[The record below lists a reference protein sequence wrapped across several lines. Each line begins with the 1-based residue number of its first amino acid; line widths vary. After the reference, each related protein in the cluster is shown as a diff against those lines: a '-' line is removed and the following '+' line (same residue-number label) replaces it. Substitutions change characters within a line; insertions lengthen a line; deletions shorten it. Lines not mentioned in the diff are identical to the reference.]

1 MKRQKRDKLV
11 RLVQSGFLGGMT
23 ISEIHEALDPL
34 IGEKSVQ
41 LYVRP
46 VRDIG
51 EKAPIKVVNQ

>member
-23 ISEIHEALDPL
+23 IAEIHEALDPL

-46 VRDIG
+46 VRG
-51 EKAPIKVVNQ
+51 VGQKTPVKVLS